1 MAYQELDTN
10 RKRNNR
16 LSFRLTNEELKLFN
30 QLYEKSKYTSKETFI
45 RQSILNTV
53 LIIKDYKYLDGVTEE
68 INKIGV
74 NINQIAKFANSNGGI
89 YKGQIEMLKKEMN
102 DLWELL
108 SEKL

>member
-1 MAYQELDTN
+1 MAYKDLRTK
-10 RKRNNR
+10 RKRPNR
-16 LSFRLTNEELKLFN
+16 IQFYLTDEELKLFN
-30 QLYEKSKYTSKETFI
+30 QLYEKSKYTNRETFI
-45 RQSILNTV
+45 RQSVLNTV
-53 LIIKDYKYLDGVTEE
+53 IVIKDYKYLDKVTNE

-74 NINQIAKFANSNGGI
+74 NINQIAKFANSNGEL